1 MADKSRPQLDESR
14 SAPLHLTD
22 RPVELRF
29 GFETQKSGVG
39 VGASVAAHLAAV
51 AIMFLVIRLAPEAQ
65 PAQVF
70 DDPATIPLVYLPIEG
85 PGGGGGGG
93 SDPKPEPVRK
103 VQIEQKK
110 KDPVS
115 VPTVETPK
123 PVPEPPKDIPQLEIT
138 VPFKQMT
145 AAEMTLPGVVSPSAP
160 AVGSS
165 GSGTGSG
172 AGPGTGSGIGPGAG
186 GGFGGGAYRPGAG
199 ITLPTVL
206 REVKPAY
213 TADAMRAKV
222 QGSVWLECIVM
233 PDGSVGDVKVT
244 RSLDPIFGLDQEA
257 IKAAKQWRFRPGM
270 RQGDPVPVIITIE
283 LTFTLR

>member
-1 MADKSRPQLDESR
+1 MADKAQPKPEDSR

-29 GFETQKSGVG
+29 GFESQKSGVG
-39 VGASVAAHLAAV
+39 AGASVAAHLAAV
-51 AIMFLVIRLAPEAQ
+51 AIFFLVMRLAPQALPPEII
-65 PAQVF
+65 
-70 DDPATIPLVYLPIEG
+70 DDPSVIPLVYLPIPG

-93 SDPKPEPVRK
+93 GDPKPEPPRK
-103 VQIEQKK
+103 AQIERK

-115 VPTVETPK
+115 VPTLKTPV
-123 PVPEPPKDIPQLEIT
+123 PTPEPPKDIPNLEIT
-138 VPFKQMT
+138 VPFKEMS
-145 AAEMTLPGVVSPSAP
+145 AAEMTLPGVVTPSAP
-160 AVGSS
+160 AVGGA
-165 GSGTGSG
+165 GS
-172 AGPGTGSGIGPGAG
+172 GPGTGAGAGQGSGIGPGHG
-186 GGFGGGAYRPGAG
+186 GGFGGGAFRPGAG
-199 ITLPTVL
+199 ITLPSVM

-270 RQGDPVPVIITIE
+270 RQGEPVPVIITIE

>member
-1 MADKSRPQLDESR
+1 MADKPKPNLEKPR
-14 SAPLHLTD
+14 SAALHITD

-29 GFETQKSGVG
+29 GFETPKAGMG
-39 VGASVAAHLAAV
+39 VGASVAAHVALIAV
-51 AIMFLVIRLAPEAQ
+51 FFLIMRLAPQALPPQ
-65 PAQVF
+65 FV
-70 DDPATIPLVYLPIEG
+70 DDRNVVDLVYLPIPG

-93 SDPKPEPVRK
+93 GDPKPEPPRK
-103 VQIEQKK
+103 AQIQQK

-115 VPTVETPK
+115 VPTVQEPKPTPK
-123 PVPEPPKDIPQLEIT
+123 PPEPLPEIPIN
-138 VPFKQMT
+138 VPFKEMSS
-145 AAEMTLPGVVSPSAP
+145 AEMTLPGVVSPSAP
-160 AVGSS
+160 AVGGA
-165 GSGTGSG
+165 GS
-172 AGPGTGSGIGPGAG
+172 GPGTGAGSGQGSGIGPGYG
-186 GGFGGGAYRPGAG
+186 GGFGGGAFRPGAG
-199 ITLPTVL
+199 ITLPSVV

-233 PDGSVGDVKVT
+233 PDGTVGDVKVT

-270 RQGDPVPVIITIE
+270 RQGEPVPVIITIE

>member
-1 MADKSRPQLDESR
+1 MADKAKPNLEESR
-14 SAPLHLTD
+14 YAPLHLTD

-51 AIMFLVIRLAPEAQ
+51 VVMFLVMRLAPQAL
-65 PAQVF
+65 PPQVV
-70 DDPATIPLVYLPIEG
+70 DDPSVIPLVYLPIPG

-93 SDPKPEPVRK
+93 NDPKPEPPRK
-103 VQIEQKK
+103 AQIEQK

-115 VPTVETPK
+115 VPTTETPK
-123 PVPEPPKDIPQLEIT
+123 PTPKPPEPLPELPIN
-138 VPFKQMT
+138 VPFKEMS
-145 AAEMTLPGVVSPSAP
+145 AAEMTLPGVVSQNAP
-160 AVGSS
+160 AVGSA
-165 GSGTGSG
+165 GS
-172 AGPGTGSGIGPGAG
+172 GPGTGAGTGQGSGIGPGYG
-186 GGFGGGAYRPGAG
+186 GGFGGGAFRPGAG
-199 ITLPTVL
+199 ITLPTVV

-233 PDGSVGDVKVT
+233 PDGTVGDVKVT

-270 RQGDPVPVIITIE
+270 RQGQPVPVIITIE